1 MSEEQ
6 KKMIAYCGLVCT
18 DCDAYLATKANDEK
32 KVAEIVKTW
41 SKEYNTEVKSDDVW
55 CDGCL
60 VGGKKCAHCAKCD
73 IRACAIKEDVENCA
87 HCVDYPCK
95 IVTRFFELAPP
106 ARESLDKIKAGL

>member
-1 MSEEQ
+1 
-6 KKMIAYCGLVCT
+6 MIAYCGLVCT